1 MNINTIPTN
10 RIRSIAFNKKIEGYA
25 DEAEYMIVA
34 IDYDGKGDESPSV
47 YIIKRNADG
56 TFDDR
61 SDIQLIAAY
70 KQCNGATIHPINGE
84 LYFNSYEK
92 GQVFRLDLVDYFKT
106 IKNGGSWD
114 PIVKNNPN
122 TFKQLFTI
130 ADQVGNFR
138 FSFILLESMLI
149 LV

>member
-1 MNINTIPTN
+1 MFSSPLNINTIPTN

-84 LYFNSYEK
+84 LYLTVMKRTSIS
-92 GQVFRLDLVDYFKT
+92 FRL
-106 IKNGGSWD
+106 G
-114 PIVKNNPN
+114 
-122 TFKQLFTI
+122 
-130 ADQVGNFR
+130 
-138 FSFILLESMLI
+138 
-149 LV
+149 